1 MKFSRAMRRLISRS
15 LTNICILAYK
25 KWHNIRLSLTEY
37 HSSRRC
43 LGRLPDRH
51 TQREPGMGDVVEF
64 PTVRP
69 DEARAPEPDA
79 LVGAAAEGLA
89 TIRGAIARLDAVKPV
104 LAAGERRLSA
114 AIDRLGAQR
123 DRLMRRT
130 EISRAI
136 ERAADQLGAVIES
149 GDLAAAELL
158 VPAFEALVRAA
169 ASDHAPFTLLDAV
182 PAPEPRSI
190 ELSAA
195 EA

>member
-1 MKFSRAMRRLISRS
+1 
-15 LTNICILAYK
+15 
-25 KWHNIRLSLTEY
+25 
-37 HSSRRC
+37 
-43 LGRLPDRH
+43 
-51 TQREPGMGDVVEF
+51 MGDVLEF

-69 DEARAPEPDA
+69 GDPGEARAPEPGA
-79 LVGAAAEGLA
+79 LVDAAAAGLA
-89 TIRGAIARLDAVKPV
+89 IIRRAIARLDEVKPV

-114 AIDRLGAQR
+114 AVDRLGAQR

-158 VPAFEALVRAA
+158 VPEFEALVRAA
-169 ASDHAPFTLLDAV
+169 SSDDTPFTLLDA
-182 PAPEPRSI
+182 APETRSI
-190 ELSAA
+190 EPIEMSAA